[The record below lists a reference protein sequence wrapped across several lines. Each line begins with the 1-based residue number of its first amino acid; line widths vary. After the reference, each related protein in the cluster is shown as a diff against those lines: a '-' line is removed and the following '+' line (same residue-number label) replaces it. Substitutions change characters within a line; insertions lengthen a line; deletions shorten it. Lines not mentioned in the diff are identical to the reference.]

1 MRVRISYGAEIEEL
15 PKITEELLRAALK
28 QLWSSVETLERSL
41 EELEDS
47 ENNFDSTISMIN
59 KARIKLSNSDLSLS
73 DITAILDGLNN
84 YYTNGEKNV
93 SERRPTVDS
102 SGDAVDET

>member
-1 MRVRISYGAEIEEL
+1 

-93 SERRPTVDS
+93 PERRPVVDP
-102 SGDAVDET
+102 SGDATNETKSDGSG